1 MKFGRYERQLSPNSR
16 KDIVNAKIEIQ
27 IQEIRIAYGTGS
39 AVTGKM
45 FAATPIGKKP
55 DTMPAETWAIAL
67 AKAASKKQNY
77 LLAVPTSFWPTGAS
91 KSDVDTAL
99 VGIQWVSVMDQID
112 KIANANGQTPARS
125 LLQVVKA
132 LKEGHDVLLLSSSD
146 EISGFVPAIIS
157 KVLHPTAHVEKIV
170 YPIVEG
176 MGYPMTQFQLGYLY
190 GMANANAL
198 TGQ

>member
-1 MKFGRYERQLSPNSR
+1 MHPK
-16 KDIVNAKIEIQ
+16 VEIQ

-39 AVTGKM
+39 AVKGKL
-45 FAATPIGKKP
+45 FAATPVGKKP
-55 DTMPAETWAIAL
+55 DTMPAETWVTSL
-67 AKAASKKQNY
+67 VKAASKKQNY
-77 LLAVPTSFWPTGAS
+77 LLVIPTSFWPSSVS

-112 KIANANGQTPARS
+112 KISNANGQTPTRS
-125 LLQVVKA
+125 LMQVVKT
-132 LKEGHDVLLLSSSD
+132 LKDGQDVLLLHSSD

-157 KVLHPTAHVEKIV
+157 KVLHPTAHVEKIA